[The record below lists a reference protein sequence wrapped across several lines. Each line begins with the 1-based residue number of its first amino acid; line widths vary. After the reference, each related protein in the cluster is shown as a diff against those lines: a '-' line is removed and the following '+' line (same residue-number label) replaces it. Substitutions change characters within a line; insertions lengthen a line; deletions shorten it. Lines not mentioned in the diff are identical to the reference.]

1 MIKVERRKTVQWT
14 DDTKTDTCLKD
25 DIVLELWAASTK
37 HPDSEFHFSDWKDKS
52 PYFSDEVQIYQWLLW
67 CASKLSMPF
76 HAYELAEYAKENWYK
91 WDKQQKER

>member
-37 HPDSEFHFSDWKDKS
+37 HPDSVFHFSDWEDKS
-52 PYFSDEVQIYQWLLW
+52 PYFSDEVQVYQWLLW

-91 WDKQQKER
+91 WNK